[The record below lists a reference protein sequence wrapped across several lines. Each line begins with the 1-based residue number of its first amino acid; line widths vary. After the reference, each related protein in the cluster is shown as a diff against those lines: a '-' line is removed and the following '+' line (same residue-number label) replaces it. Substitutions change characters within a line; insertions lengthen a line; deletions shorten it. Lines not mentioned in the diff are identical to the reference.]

1 MRLTGEYPTPPPFVR
16 VISPRFEFHTG
27 HVTVGGSICMQELTT
42 GDGQHGWSASMTME
56 RVLDMVHVAML
67 EGGGAVDEARGG
79 VPYSYEEAKAAFE
92 RVAMQHGW
100 MP

>member
-1 MRLTGEYPTPPPFVR
+1 
-16 VISPRFEFHTG
+16 
-27 HVTVGGSICMQELTT
+27 
-42 GDGQHGWSASMTME
+42 MTME